1 MEEGMKR
8 WEGKVA
14 IVTGASQGVGAAIA
28 KQLAI
33 SGMIVCA
40 LAKRW
45 VDSGSLNP
53 SNKRIK
59 FNRKDKV
66 EALRVGLLKIK
77 GQLNAVECDISNE
90 AGVAQAFTW
99 VEKTFG
105 GVDLLVNNGGV
116 FTKALLTDE
125 NNSKEIKNIID
136 SELMGNI
143 LCTRQAIKS
152 MKQREV
158 NGHIININS
167 ILGHK
172 VNQAVPGNKPTNS
185 LYPPIK
191 FAITGLTEC
200 IRQELLYL
208 QTNIKITV
216 GWWWLSV
223 ELN

>member
-1 MEEGMKR
+1 MADE
-8 WEGKVA
+8 
-14 IVTGASQGVGAAIA
+14 IFSIN
-28 KQLAI
+28 
-33 SGMIVCA
+33 S
-40 LAKRW
+40 
-45 VDSGSLNP
+45 
-53 SNKRIK
+53 
-59 FNRKDKV
+59 KDKV

-77 GQLNAVECDISNE
+77 GQLNAVECDIANE
-90 AGVAQAFTW
+90 QAVVQAFTW

-116 FTKALLTDE
+116 FTKALLTDD

-136 SELMGNI
+136 NELVGNI

-152 MKQREV
+152 MQTREI

-172 VNQAVPGNKPTNS
+172 TNQAVPGNKPTNS

-208 QTNIKITV
+208 QTQIKITV
-216 GWWWLSV
+216 S
-223 ELN
+223 